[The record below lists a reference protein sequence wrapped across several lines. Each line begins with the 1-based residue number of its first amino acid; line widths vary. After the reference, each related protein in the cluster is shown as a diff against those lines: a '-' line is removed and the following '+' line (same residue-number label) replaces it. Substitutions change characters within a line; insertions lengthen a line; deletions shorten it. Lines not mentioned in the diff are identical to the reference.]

1 MPVFGDEENIVT
13 WGVGVCVMLF
23 MTKKIAQSSILNP
36 VQSKITIA
44 RQTPRHRPIRVSA
57 AWQKA
62 SVPEPKRRIPAVE
75 EHHILF
81 VFSVPT

>member
-1 MPVFGDEENIVT
+1 MGR
-13 WGVGVCVMLF
+13 GCVCDAF
-23 MTKKIAQSSILNP
+23 YDKKIAQSSILNP

-44 RQTPRHRPIRVSA
+44 RQTPRHRPIRVSV

-62 SVPEPKRRIPAVE
+62 SVPEPKLRIPAVE